1 MLAHRQETNPLYHLL
16 GHRHYFCFSD
26 AKHSHCQPARKCL
39 ATLERPSMTAFRYC
53 AWPGSEVHK
62 SLGTMGQRRCVRG
75 SIMDDLHD
83 HRAEEV
89 RWRGRGET
97 LSSQSWT
104 TAGHPKDSS
113 YNDVGGSGVTGRSLE
128 NVLGGGLGGKSS
140 HAPENTSPMA
150 DIF

>member
-1 MLAHRQETNPLYHLL
+1 
-16 GHRHYFCFSD
+16 
-26 AKHSHCQPARKCL
+26 
-39 ATLERPSMTAFRYC
+39 
-53 AWPGSEVHK
+53 
-62 SLGTMGQRRCVRG
+62 
-75 SIMDDLHD
+75 MDDLHD

-89 RWRGRGET
+89 RWRDRGET

-104 TAGHPKDSS
+104 AAGHPKDSS
-113 YNDVGGSGVTGRSLE
+113 YNAVGGRGVTGRSLE

>member
-1 MLAHRQETNPLYHLL
+1 
-16 GHRHYFCFSD
+16 
-26 AKHSHCQPARKCL
+26 
-39 ATLERPSMTAFRYC
+39 
-53 AWPGSEVHK
+53 
-62 SLGTMGQRRCVRG
+62 
-75 SIMDDLHD
+75 MDDLHD

-104 TAGHPKDSS
+104 ALGIRKIQ
-113 YNDVGGSGVTGRSLE
+113 VIMMLGEGGVTGRSLE

-140 HAPENTSPMA
+140 HAPENISLMA